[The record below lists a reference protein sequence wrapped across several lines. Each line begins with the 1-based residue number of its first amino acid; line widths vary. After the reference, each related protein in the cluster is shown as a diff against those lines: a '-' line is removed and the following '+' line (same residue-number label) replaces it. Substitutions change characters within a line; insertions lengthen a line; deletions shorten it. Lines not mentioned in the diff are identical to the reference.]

1 MVRVPED
8 AVDPL
13 SGHLSEGIM
22 STSPA
27 RARVTRRLVALALP
41 AVALLAGCS
50 SGEQPAA
57 APVTSATV
65 SSSAA
70 SPPASPTASDP
81 SAASPSATGAADAPT
96 CPDAATL
103 AAVAPSQ
110 APGVQLTDPTC
121 SGPWAVVGIS
131 GPAPGPVVQL
141 FRYTDGAWQPTDRD
155 AACAAGELPADIEPG
170 VCQAG

>member
-1 MVRVPED
+1 MT
-8 AVDPL
+8 
-13 SGHLSEGIM
+13 
-22 STSPA
+22 TSPA
-27 RARVTRRLVALALP
+27 RAGVTRRLVALALP

-50 SGEQPAA
+50 SDDQSAA
-57 APVTSATV
+57 APVTSAT
-65 SSSAA
+65 SASASAASSAA
-70 SPPASPTASDP
+70 PTASDP

-121 SGPWAVVGIS
+121 SGPWAVIGIS

-141 FRYTDGAWQPTDRD
+141 FRYADGAWQPADRD